1 MHSQKSILSALVDT
15 DEISVVDAGSIDDDV
30 DESRDDEE
38 DVDNVNVDDEN
49 INDENF
55 DDVGMAV
62 NATTTF
68 ADWVSQQMF
77 FFFEKKDSELN
88 FAVIEN
94 KKLKKQI
101 VNLEKEMQEEHKEK
115 KEVEERNKNLE
126 EELINARKTID
137 ELVER
142 NRDFPKAFDNLG
154 FVEKN

>member
-1 MHSQKSILSALVDT
+1 MK
-15 DEISVVDAGSIDDDV
+15 
-30 DESRDDEE
+30 
-38 DVDNVNVDDEN
+38 
-49 INDENF
+49 
-55 DDVGMAV
+55 
-62 NATTTF
+62 
-68 ADWVSQQMF
+68 
-77 FFFEKKDSELN
+77 KKDSELN
-88 FAVIEN
+88 FAVIAN

-137 ELVER
+137 ELVEG